1 MSSKKENIVRV
12 YVVYAAMLLFA
23 FLILFQIVKVQL
35 IDGVELKKEAKERT
49 LVMRSIK
56 APRGNVF
63 ADNEPRTTLA
73 LSVPRY
79 NVYMDLMTVKEGL
92 FEASIEALSDSLSSI
107 FSHKTKI
114 EWESTLRYEREVDS
128 NQYFKIKTRLKN
140 AELRRLKTFPI
151 FKKGKNRGGLI
162 VLREMKRVKPYD
174 LLAFRTIGYYKEELG
189 D

>member
-12 YVVYAAMLLFA
+12 YVVYVAMLLFA

-92 FEASIEALSDSLSSI
+92 FEASIEALCDSLSSI
-107 FSHKTKI
+107 FSHKTNLMLILVHVSFEDFLKVYFEDQFMGI
-114 EWESTLRYEREVDS
+114 QPLR
-128 NQYFKIKTRLKN
+128 
-140 AELRRLKTFPI
+140 
-151 FKKGKNRGGLI
+151 G
-162 VLREMKRVKPYD
+162 
-174 LLAFRTIGYYKEELG
+174 
-189 D
+189 